1 MLVGL
6 LLMLAPLAA
15 AAFTPS
21 LGASSVRGA
30 AVRGAAAVRLRPGP
44 PSMGMLDKKAPGS
57 KANIGDYKSYQFA
70 KRADGKVT
78 TDDGACFI
86 VPEDETPDF
95 ADPSRDWFY
104 CNDPADD
111 EDDMVC
117 ELVPEWMGTSP
128 SGDHAVWLCSKPK
141 PE

>member
-6 LLMLAPLAA
+6 LLLAPLAA
-15 AAFTPS
+15 AAFTPC
-21 LGASSVRGA
+21 LDARCVRS
-30 AVRGAAAVRLRPGP
+30 AAALRSRPNL
-44 PSMGMLDKKAPGS
+44 SMGMLDKKAPGS
-57 KANIGDYKSYQFA
+57 KANIGDYKNYQFA
-70 KRADGKVT
+70 KRADGKLT

-95 ADPSRDWFY
+95 ADLSRDWFY

-111 EDDMVC
+111 DDDMVC